1 MARTSTRN
9 LGSAERLRQYWEHG
23 EGAAKIRWGQPG
35 DYDRCVTLLTPHLGE
50 RADGYC
56 QLRHMAA
63 TGMTTT
69 QHAELEGKK
78 KR

>member
-50 RADGYC
+50 RAHGY
-56 QLRHMAA
+56 
-63 TGMTTT
+63 
-69 QHAELEGKK
+69 
-78 KR
+78 